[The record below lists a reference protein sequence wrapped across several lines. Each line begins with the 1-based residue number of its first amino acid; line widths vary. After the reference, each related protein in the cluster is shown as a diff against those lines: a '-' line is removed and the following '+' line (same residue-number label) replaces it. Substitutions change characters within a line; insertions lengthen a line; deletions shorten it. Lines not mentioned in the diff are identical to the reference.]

1 MNRQTIL
8 KELFDRRGNSE
19 YGGEAVSQIEHA
31 LQAASLAEQDGAP
44 PPLIIAALLH
54 DIGHLLHDLPE
65 DAPERGLDDRHEV
78 SGRRFLEKHF
88 GPEVTDPVRLH
99 VAAKRFLCAVDPSYL
114 NRLSPPSLL
123 SLRLQGGPMNE
134 EELAD
139 FRAER
144 FWDEALRLRRW
155 DDQAKVADLPTL
167 PLDHFLEYL
176 DRLTTD

>member
-31 LQAASLAEQDGAP
+31 LQTASLAEQDGAP
-44 PPLIIAALLH
+44 PPLIVAALLH
-54 DIGHLLHDLPE
+54 DIGHLLHDLPD
-65 DAPERGLDDRHEV
+65 DAPDQGLDDRHEV
-78 SGRRFLEKHF
+78 SGRRFLDKHF

-114 NRLSPPSLL
+114 NQLSPPSLV

-134 EELAD
+134 KELAD

-144 FWDEALRLRRW
+144 FWEEALRLRRW
-155 DDQAKVADLPTL
+155 DDQAKVADLATP
-167 PLDHFLEYL
+167 PLDHFLQYVEL
-176 DRLTTD
+176 LSND